1 VGSGLNNV
9 LTSAPVQQLET
20 GGSSSINPISNVVS
34 GTTQTIGTATGL
46 GAPVNNLQT
55 TVGNG
60 LNAAGA
66 KVSGSTNNQVVQ
78 AVGCVVSQLGN
89 SVTRVGGLL
98 TGGTTKPLAPITG
111 ALSGG

>member
-1 VGSGLNNV
+1 
-9 LTSAPVQQLET
+9 
-20 GGSSSINPISNVVS
+20 
-34 GTTQTIGTATGL
+34 GTASGL
-46 GAPVNNLQT
+46 GAPVNNLLT

-78 AVGCVVSQLGN
+78 AVGGVVSQLGN
-89 SVTRVGGLL
+89 TVSSVGGLL
-98 TGGTTKPLAPITG
+98 TGCTTNPLAPITG